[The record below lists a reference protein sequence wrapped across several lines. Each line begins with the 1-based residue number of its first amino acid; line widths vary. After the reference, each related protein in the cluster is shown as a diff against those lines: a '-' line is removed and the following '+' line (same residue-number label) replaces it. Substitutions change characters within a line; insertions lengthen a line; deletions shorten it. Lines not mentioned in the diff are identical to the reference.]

1 MSPVKSSGFLRHALR
16 ATLCGLWFI
25 AIGCTGGPSAAEA
38 PVTSPVNL
46 EHILSLVDSLEVDG
60 RNITFAHIYADYPS
74 YEPVPATGE
83 GISCVD
89 DVGRLMEVLEVEITH
104 FGREELVP
112 LVAGMARFLLY
123 MQLEDGRWH
132 NFIFADGSIN
142 TTHRN
147 SQAEVGWWAARG
159 LRGLAAAYAVFAS
172 RDPAFADTLKQQFN
186 RTALLLN
193 GWLDRYPATAQ
204 TPLGPRAAWLPRN
217 APDQSA
223 EFLLALTRMHSSSS
237 LDYSQQIQQ
246 LADGIL
252 TYQHHSLENS
262 TDGMFFCWENGWHN
276 WGNLQALALLEAY
289 KVQADSTYL
298 AAVQRWADNFLVWT
312 VDHGGF
318 WEIFVSPDGVIS
330 TTEFPQI
337 AYGFGS
343 SYKGVQRLAT
353 ITRQPEHATSARRL
367 LGWFSGDNR
376 AGARMYDPT
385 TGRCFD
391 GIDGPTGINK
401 NSGAESSI
409 EALLTLQ
416 FSRLHHL

>member
-289 KVQADSTYL
+289 KVQGDSAYL
-298 AAVQRWADNFLVWT
+298 AAVQRWA
-312 VDHGGF
+312 GGF
-318 WEIFVSPDGVIS
+318 LTWSVQNEYFWDVTISPGDSVAIR
-330 TTEFPQI
+330 EYPQI
-337 AYGFGS
+337 AYGISS
-343 SYKGVQRLAT
+343 SYRG
-353 ITRQPEHATSARRL
+353 IHALVTHTLSAEYSALRDSL
-367 LGWFSGDNR
+367 LGWFSGHNR
-376 AGARMYDPT
+376 AETAMYDHA
-385 TGRCFD
+385 TGRCYD
-391 GIDGPTGINK
+391 GINSSVQINH
-401 NSGAESSI
+401 NSGAESTI
-409 EALLTLQ
+409 EALLALQ
-416 FSRLHHL
+416 YAAIP